1 MAKKQLLKHTRQKH
15 KFSRTNASQASRRKI
30 NGNELSVVTFYAY
43 LLCFV
48 DDGCYGLSVRTVWP
62 IKIVCDEIFATFLT
76 VLDENLHPIY
86 FSKEV
91 GTPPLT
97 CQFRNFFCGRAS
109 FFGVFRG
116 KNIPLIVPALDCRSD
131 AGSALGTARPGR
143 RLTFLAPLQQLLGM
157 R

>member
-62 IKIVCDEIFATFLT
+62 IKIVCDEIFGTFLT
-76 VLDENLHPIY
+76 DKMFHTNLLFKRILLNKT
-86 FSKEV
+86 SKNTLIILIFV
-91 GTPPLT
+91 VFINNISGSYGLVVAYGT
-97 CQFRNFFCGRAS
+97 
-109 FFGVFRG
+109 
-116 KNIPLIVPALDCRSD
+116 I
-131 AGSALGTARPGR
+131 
-143 RLTFLAPLQQLLGM
+143 
-157 R
+157 